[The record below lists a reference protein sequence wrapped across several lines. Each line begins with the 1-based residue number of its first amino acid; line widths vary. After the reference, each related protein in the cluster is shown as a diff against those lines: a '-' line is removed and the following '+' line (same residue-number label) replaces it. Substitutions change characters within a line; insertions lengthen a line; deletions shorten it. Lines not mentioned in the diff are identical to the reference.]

1 METTS
6 FIAPLTLH
14 YDTLEY
20 HSGIS
25 YRKNMQGNYL
35 VETWLPK
42 LIVILG
48 PTASGKSALAVWLA
62 KRFGGEIISADSRQ
76 IYRGLDIGT
85 GKIAKREM
93 RGILHHLLSFQN
105 PKRGFSADQFRKL
118 AERKIRDIRKRAHLP
133 FLVGGTGFYID
144 AVARGIKYPKVAP
157 NQKLRKAL
165 GGKPTKELYRILRA
179 LDPARAKTI
188 DRNNPRRL
196 IRAIE
201 IAEATKEPLPKLAE
215 EKTYDALFIG
225 IRRPRP
231 ELRRRIRAAIRK
243 RVQRGLLRET
253 RNLIQREIPEK
264 RLAEL
269 GLDYGIAADYL
280 KHRISREAMLAKLES
295 ATWRYAKRQETWFRK
310 HRDIHWISNETEAK
324 KLVKDFLSKESS
336 EQQPK
341 P

>member
-1 METTS
+1 MSKEKKS
-6 FIAPLTLH
+6 FFERLTGSEPENAD
-14 YDTLEY
+14 YE
-20 HSGIS
+20 
-25 YRKNMQGNYL
+25 
-35 VETWLPK
+35 
-42 LIVILG
+42 
-48 PTASGKSALAVWLA
+48 
-62 KRFGGEIISADSRQ
+62 GGEN
-76 IYRGLDIGT
+76 YGLANIG
-85 GKIAKREM
+85 
-93 RGILHHLLSFQN
+93 S
-105 PKRGFSADQFRKL
+105 
-118 AERKIRDIRKRAHLP
+118 
-133 FLVGGTGFYID
+133 
-144 AVARGIKYPKVAP
+144 
-157 NQKLRKAL
+157 
-165 GGKPTKELYRILRA
+165 
-179 LDPARAKTI
+179 
-188 DRNNPRRL
+188 
-196 IRAIE
+196 
-201 IAEATKEPLPKLAE
+201 E

>member
-1 METTS
+1 
-6 FIAPLTLH
+6 
-14 YDTLEY
+14 
-20 HSGIS
+20 
-25 YRKNMQGNYL
+25 MQENHRI
-35 VETWLPK
+35 ETWLPK
-42 LIVILG
+42 LIIILG
-48 PTASGKSALAVWLA
+48 PTASGKSALGVALA
-62 KRFGGEIISADSRQ
+62 KKFNGEVVSADSRQ

-105 PKRGFSADQFRKL
+105 PKRGFSAGQFKKL
-118 AERKIRDIRKRAHLP
+118 AERKINDIQKRANLP

-144 AVARGIKYPKVAP
+144 AAARGIKYPEVAP
-157 NQKLRKAL
+157 NQKLRGAL
-165 GGKPTKELYRILRA
+165 GRKPTKELYRILRA
-179 LDPARAKTI
+179 FDPARAKTV
-188 DRNNPRRL
+188 DRKNPRRL

-201 IAEATKEPLPKLAE
+201 IAKATKKPIPKLSE
-215 EKTYDALFIG
+215 EKVYDTLFIG